1 MKTYVRLFWLISILA
16 FLGWAIW
23 RIGYSLKSP
32 IESVRIKCVEQ
43 MTDQYALAD
52 IALDSNE
59 ASLVKIA
66 RSKVTD
72 PDVITTLLLRDVHFT
87 MYGYGEFEK
96 LDQKHIAAIA
106 MDHKDAKCRA
116 EGISHL
122 TDQDSLA
129 KVALTDAFDENRMRA
144 FNRVVD
150 AEALQRAAATGSA
163 LSKSRAEGL
172 VILLLSI
179 RKSVPEKELE
189 WHSNILFGLLAVAAE
204 PAFQACVGKLESL
217 DIDYKQTSA
226 EYYGQTVR
234 GEDITVNISFV
245 DTDQSPW
252 RKRKELIHVE
262 THFPD
267 RISYSGKT
275 PPDYWSPNPGFYGET
290 KMAIM
295 RLLNR
300 LSHTQIT
307 ELASSGASQTVRLYC
322 IDNVTDT
329 MLLKSLSRDDSD
341 WMVREAAKS
350 RLESIWRS
358 SHK

>member
-1 MKTYVRLFWLISILA
+1 MKTYVRLFWRVSILA

-66 RSKVTD
+66 RSKVTN
-72 PDVITTLLLRDVHFT
+72 PDVITTLLLRDHHFT

-172 VILLLSI
+172 GILLLSI
-179 RKSVPEKELE
+179 RKSVPEKEWE
-189 WHSNILFGLLAVAAE
+189 YHSNVLFRMLDVAAE

-234 GEDITVNISFV
+234 GEDITVHISFGH
-245 DTDQSPW
+245 TDQSPG
-252 RKRKELIHVE
+252 RKELIHVE

-267 RISYSGKT
+267 WINYSGKT
-275 PPDYWSPNPGFYGET
+275 PPDHLSPDPNFYGAT
-290 KMAIM
+290 KMATK
-295 RLLNR
+295 RLLHR
-300 LSHTQIT
+300 LSQTQIT

-322 IDNVTDT
+322 IDNITDT
-329 MLLKSLSRDDSD
+329 TLLRSLSQDDND
-341 WMVREAAKS
+341 WMIREAAKS
-350 RLESIWRS
+350 RLESIYKESIR
-358 SHK
+358 K